1 MNDLLKM
8 RIFELL
14 SETSQK
20 VTNEEM
26 QNAYGEFVE
35 QIRIVGDGS
44 DYSKIYRNLVATRIE
59 IASLGTTPLYGQG
72 KNALKQRF
80 LQKTLAI
87 INTELE
93 LLNFKVTH
101 PESFRS
107 ITPLI
112 FESPLSVIPK
122 FQYLGIMGMTEILS
136 ALMLLGGIVDNA
148 GKKPSIITFSEVFEQ
163 AFGFSF
169 NGIYDRQSELFK
181 RKPCNLTKT
190 LDALKAVLI
199 KEYKKRQAEALKNK
213 DEKKIIL

>member
-1 MNDLLKM
+1 LKQHLFTG
-8 RIFELL
+8 R
-14 SETSQK
+14 
-20 VTNEEM
+20 
-26 QNAYGEFVE
+26 
-35 QIRIVGDGS
+35 
-44 DYSKIYRNLVATRIE
+44 
-59 IASLGTTPLYGQG
+59 G

-87 INTELE
+87 INAELA
-93 LLNFKVTH
+93 LLNFKITH

-107 ITPLI
+107 ITPLT

-122 FQYLGIMGMTEILS
+122 FQHLGIMGMTEILS
-136 ALMLLGGIVDNA
+136 ALMLLGGIIDNT
-148 GKKPSIITFSEVFEQ
+148 GKNPTIIAFSEVFEQ

-213 DEKKIIL
+213 DEKR

>member
-1 MNDLLKM
+1 MG
-8 RIFELL
+8 R
-14 SETSQK
+14 
-20 VTNEEM
+20 
-26 QNAYGEFVE
+26 
-35 QIRIVGDGS
+35 
-44 DYSKIYRNLVATRIE
+44 
-59 IASLGTTPLYGQG
+59 G

-190 LDALKAVLI
+190 LDALKAGLI

-213 DEKKIIL
+213 DEKR

>member
-1 MNDLLKM
+1 MG
-8 RIFELL
+8 R
-14 SETSQK
+14 
-20 VTNEEM
+20 
-26 QNAYGEFVE
+26 
-35 QIRIVGDGS
+35 
-44 DYSKIYRNLVATRIE
+44 
-59 IASLGTTPLYGQG
+59 G

-163 AFGFSF
+163 AF
-169 NGIYDRQSELFK
+169 R
-181 RKPCNLTKT
+181 
-190 LDALKAVLI
+190 V
-199 KEYKKRQAEALKNK
+199 
-213 DEKKIIL
+213 

>member
-1 MNDLLKM
+1 MNDLLQT
-8 RIFELL
+8 RIFRLL
-14 SETSQK
+14 SETSQE
-20 VTNEEM
+20 VTNQEM

-35 QIRIVGDGS
+35 QIRIVGDGD
-44 DYSKIYRNLVATRIE
+44 DYSTTYRIFVATRIE
-59 IASLGTTPLYGQG
+59 IASLETAPLYGQG

-87 INTELE
+87 INAELE
-93 LLNFKVTH
+93 LLNFKIIH
-101 PESFRS
+101 PESFPS
-107 ITPLI
+107 ATTLT

-136 ALMLLGGIVDNA
+136 ALMLLGGVIDNT
-148 GKKPSIITFSEVFEQ
+148 GKNPTIIAFSEVFEQ

-181 RKPCNLTKT
+181 RKSCNLTKT

-213 DEKKIIL
+213 DEKR

>member
-1 MNDLLKM
+1 MG
-8 RIFELL
+8 R
-14 SETSQK
+14 
-20 VTNEEM
+20 
-26 QNAYGEFVE
+26 
-35 QIRIVGDGS
+35 
-44 DYSKIYRNLVATRIE
+44 
-59 IASLGTTPLYGQG
+59 G

-80 LQKTLAI
+80 LQKTLSI
-87 INTELE
+87 IITELE
-93 LLNFKVTH
+93 LLNFKITH
-101 PESFRS
+101 LESFPLV
-107 ITPLI
+107 TPLI

-213 DEKKIIL
+213 DEKR

>member
-1 MNDLLKM
+1 MG
-8 RIFELL
+8 R
-14 SETSQK
+14 
-20 VTNEEM
+20 
-26 QNAYGEFVE
+26 
-35 QIRIVGDGS
+35 
-44 DYSKIYRNLVATRIE
+44 
-59 IASLGTTPLYGQG
+59 G

-181 RKPCNLTKT
+181 R
-190 LDALKAVLI
+190 
-199 KEYKKRQAEALKNK
+199 
-213 DEKKIIL
+213 